1 MKKKLTVFVSVDGI
15 HILPYEDHR
24 VNPAGVLSAMPP
36 SPDILYNYVVKL
48 KNSGVDLSFLPNNG
62 AEILGETT
70 QSATTEG
77 PVVAGV
83 S

>member
-1 MKKKLTVFVSVDGI
+1 
-15 HILPYEDHR
+15 
-24 VNPAGVLSAMPP
+24 MPP
-36 SPDILYNYVVKL
+36 NEDILVNYISKL
-48 KNSGVDLSFLPNNG
+48 KEAGVDLSFLPNNG

-77 PVVAGV
+77 PVAAGV